1 MLVPKCPR
9 SHNGVFFFFFFFFVC
24 VLCCVVLCCVVL
36 FWVVRVQSE
45 LLYGVNNKLADK
57 ISNFNRYEID

>member
-1 MLVPKCPR
+1 MCV
-9 SHNGVFFFFFFFFVC
+9 

>member
-9 SHNGVFFFFFFFFVC
+9 SHSGVFSSFSLC
-24 VLCCVVLCCVVL
+24 VGLG
-36 FWVVRVQSE
+36 WMVRVQSE